1 MSSDRPILL
10 DTCALIWIAA
20 RAPLRPS
27 AAAALAAEAAAQR
40 ALRMSPVSAWELGLL
55 VARGRLA
62 LALAPDAWLAHI
74 FANAPVLFAP
84 LPPSTLIASSFLP
97 GTPPNDPADRIIIA
111 TARAEGFR
119 VMTRDHLILGY
130 GDSGH
135 VATIAC

>member
-1 MSSDRPILL
+1 
-10 DTCALIWIAA
+10 
-20 RAPLRPS
+20 
-27 AAAALAAEAAAQR
+27 
-40 ALRMSPVSAWELGLL
+40 MSPVSAWELGLL
-55 VARGRLA
+55 VSRGRLA

-74 FANAPVLFAP
+74 LANAPVLFAP

-135 VATIAC
+135 VATIACWL

>member
-1 MSSDRPILL
+1 MAPPILL
-10 DTCALIWIAA
+10 DTCALIWIAEEA
-20 RAPLRPS
+20 RLKQT
-27 AAAALAAEAAAQR
+27 ALAALDETQGKEKVYV
-40 ALRMSPVSAWELGLL
+40 SPISAWELGLL
-55 VARGRLA
+55 TVRRRFSPIMSLDA
-62 LALAPDAWLAHI
+62 LFQRFLEKPGMAL
-74 FANAPVLFAP
+74 AP
-84 LPPSTLIASSFLP
+84 LPPSTLIAASFLP